1 VSDIE
6 HTPPRWAEALLERL
20 IPVCERDSI
29 VGDLREEFI
38 ESVLPHRGW
47 IHARFW
53 YVRQV
58 ASFVPWFSREGLPMG
73 KVLLLVSVFTLAGAC
88 WLALMEMLL
97 RHPGYAERIGVA
109 LGIALICAA
118 TILVRMLHVGFR
130 GERWLWVGAAML
142 IVFGAQAFFRN
153 AHALHFEGFVFVLS
167 LLLVLQG
174 VLMLMTLG
182 RATGRP
188 AQRPNSAHFQA

>member
-1 VSDIE
+1 MSVMK
-6 HTPPRWAEALLERL
+6 HAPPRWAEALLERL
-20 IPVCERDSI
+20 IHFRERDSI

-47 IHARFW
+47 LHARFW

-58 ASFVPWFSREGLPMG
+58 VSFVPWFTREGLLMG
-73 KVLLLVSVFTLAGAC
+73 KVLLLVSMFTLACAC
-88 WLALMEMLL
+88 WLAFMEMLL

-130 GERWLWVGAAML
+130 GERWLWAGAAVL

-153 AHALHFEGFVFVLS
+153 AYAMHFEGFVFVIS

-174 VLMLMTLG
+174 VLMLTTLG
-182 RATGRP
+182 RADGRP
-188 AQRPNSAHFQA
+188 AQRLNSTMPH